1 MHGVFAFIHG
11 DCLSCGKGGG
21 RCFKSLSRNHAVQ
34 TREPHAKG
42 AKELG
47 SCVQENK
54 SPDGERNF
62 GGCSRFSRIPLC
74 ALCVLCVRFL
84 LHEWFAAVFAGIG
97 AGVGALP
104 GPRGAS
110 EGSRWEASTA
120 GRGAP
125 TGPPAGHGRAPA
137 GRMNA
142 PLAWQWFMRP
152 AGAPG
157 TGASPGGCA
166 LPPELPTGYPHA
178 RLQREASQ
186 ALISRKTGGNRMN
199 SVKRSEQRRL

>member
-1 MHGVFAFIHG
+1 MQFKPENLTQRAQRNWEAAFRKTSHQTVRETSV
-11 DCLSCGKGGG
+11 D
-21 RCFKSLSRNHAVQ
+21 AVGFL
-34 TREPHAKG
+34 A
-42 AKELG
+42 
-47 SCVQENK
+47 S
-54 SPDGERNF
+54 
-62 GGCSRFSRIPLC
+62 PLC

-84 LHEWFAAVFAGIG
+84 LHEWFSAVFAGIG

-142 PLAWQWFMRP
+142 PLAWQWFMRL
-152 AGAPG
+152 AGAP
-157 TGASPGGCA
+157 GASPGGCA
-166 LPPELPTGYPHA
+166 PPPELPTGYPHA
-178 RLQREASQ
+178 RLQREASK
-186 ALISRKTGGNRMN
+186 ALISRKTGGTA
-199 SVKRSEQRRL
+199 